1 MPNPMNARPD
11 ESRLVTR
18 RSFLRGTGAT
28 LLAGGSGAAL
38 ASCGGGGGSPT
49 GSGQTKKTA
58 GGTSKITFL
67 NILPLEGITFSQE
80 LLADAGGYFS
90 DQGLDVTFQTT
101 QGSAQAIQL
110 VLSGSAPIT
119 RIAQIEAMEHAANR
133 GAPLVNVGTLYREQ
147 TIRYVSSEQ
156 DPMKEPEDFIGKTIG
171 IPSEGG
177 SSETTLELFLS
188 VNGVDPSRV
197 NRQVVGL
204 SPGVFNLVKKG
215 RIAGYAVS
223 TDTAEILQQ
232 QRSGVV
238 VLRPGEFMTSGS
250 QFYMVSQD
258 GLNQNRD
265 TIAKYMQAIH
275 AAMDFIANDDGFD
288 KTLEII
294 RQKYSFDTLENT
306 EIAKAS
312 LAASVEAWTSG
323 GNGKLLWTNPETW
336 QKAYQEL
343 VETGVADGGKNPAD
357 WFTNELVPQG

>member
-1 MPNPMNARPD
+1 MPNLMNAHSH
-11 ESRLVTR
+11 ESRPVTR
-18 RSFLRGTGAT
+18 RSFLQGTGAA

-38 ASCGGGGGSPT
+38 ASCGGGVSSPA
-49 GSGQTKKTA
+49 GSGQGKKTA
-58 GGTSKITFL
+58 SGTNKVTFL
-67 NILPLEGITFSQE
+67 NIIPLESISFSQE

-90 DQGLDVTFQTT
+90 DQGLDVRFQTT

-119 RIAQIEAMEHAANR
+119 RIAQIEAMEHAANK
-133 GAPLVNVGTLYREQ
+133 GAPLLNVGTLYREQ
-147 TIRYVSSEQ
+147 TIRWVSSAR
-156 DPMKEPEDFIGKTIG
+156 DPLKRPKDFVGKTIG

-177 SSETTLELFLS
+177 SSETTLKLFLA
-188 VNGVDPSRV
+188 VNGIDPERV

-223 TDTAEILQQ
+223 TDTAKILQQ

-238 VLRPGEFMTSGS
+238 AVRPGQFMTAGT

-258 GLNQNRD
+258 RLSQNRD

-275 AAMDFIANDDGFD
+275 AAMDFISNDDGFD
-288 KTLEII
+288 KTLKII
-294 RQKYSFDTLENT
+294 RKKYSFDTLQNT
-306 EIAKAS
+306 KIAKAS
-312 LAASVEAWTSG
+312 LRASVQAWGSSD
-323 GNGKLLWTNPETW
+323 KLLWTDPQNW

-343 VETGVADGGKNPAD
+343 VQTGVADGGKDPKD
-357 WFTNELVPQG
+357 WFTNELVPKG